1 MEVKKSLLCAALLL
15 SATSIA
21 YADDASNVQ
30 KPNQPVQNQK
40 KAPHKKHVSAA
51 KRQKQL
57 AARVEGNAQI
67 VAQAPAAPVGR
78 LADLPADMSN
88 FGRGFNDLP
97 RHFLD
102 PNDNTPMTFHGITVY
117 GTIDIG
123 AGYQTHS
130 APLSNTWSTGV
141 NNIIGKQSNHTLF
154 TVIPNNLSD
163 SQVGIKV
170 KEEVLPGW
178 SVVAVT
184 QTMFDPQS
192 LQLENARRALNV
204 NNGVALGNTIS
215 AADSAKDGQ
224 PFQNIYG
231 GVSSVVFG
239 TLTYGRQNSLG
250 LDGVKTYDPMGAS
263 QTFSPIGF
271 SGVAAGLGDTD
282 TSRLSQALEYRVAYG
297 PVHAGALYNFGATG
311 AEDNNSYQGDVGF
324 EYAGFSFDAIAGHT
338 NDAVNASSL
347 SGAPVG
353 GISYFGNGLLNGT
366 VSDNKALMLL
376 AKYTTGPFKFYGG
389 FEDMVYS
396 NPSNPMSV
404 GAEIE
409 GGYVLNAITSYKG
422 GYNGKHVYVFWTGSK
437 YAVTS
442 KLDLTVAYYHF
453 DQNNYTGSYGGA
465 AVATCVGTQGAKSSA
480 CHGSEN
486 VISGLIDYRLTPRF
500 DVYGGVTW
508 SDVNGGMA
516 SGYLSAGAET
526 AGEFQP
532 GVGMRY
538 QF

>member
-1 MEVKKSLLCAALLL
+1 MCAALLL
-15 SATSIA
+15 SATSVA
-21 YADDASNVQ
+21 YADDTSSVQ
-30 KPNQPVQNQK
+30 KPNQQQK
-40 KAPHKKHVSAA
+40 KALHKKHVAST
-51 KRQKQL
+51 KRQRQL
-57 AARVEGNAQI
+57 AARAEGNAQI
-67 VAQAPAAPVGR
+67 VAQAPAPVDR
-78 LADLPADMSN
+78 LADLPAAMPT
-88 FGRGFNDLP
+88 FGQGFNDLP
-97 RHFLD
+97 GHFLD
-102 PNDNTPMTFHGITVY
+102 PNDKTPMTFHGITVY

-141 NNIIGKQSNHTLF
+141 NSVIGKQSNHTLF

-192 LQLENARRALNV
+192 MRLEDARRSLAV
-204 NNGVALGNTIS
+204 NNTVALANTTS

-231 GVSSVVFG
+231 GISSPIYG
-239 TLTYGRQNSLG
+239 TLTYGRQNNLG
-250 LDGVKTYDPMGAS
+250 LDGIKAYDPMGAS

-282 TSRLSQALEYRVAYG
+282 TSRLSQAIEYKVSYNMFHG
-297 PVHAGALYNFGATG
+297 GFLYNFGKSG
-311 AEDNNSYQGDVGF
+311 AEDNNSYQGDIGVD
-324 EYAGFSFDAIAGHT
+324 YAGFSFDAIAGHT
-338 NDAVNASSL
+338 NDAVNASSV
-347 SGAPVG
+347 SAGKYTP
-353 GISYFGNGLLNGT
+353 GIAYFGNGLVGGT

-389 FEDMVYS
+389 FEDIVYS

-409 GGYVLNAITSYKG
+409 GGYVLNNVTSYAG
-422 GYNGKHVYVFWTGSK
+422 GYNGKHVYIFWTGAK

-442 KLDLTVAYYHF
+442 KFDATVAYYHF

-465 AVATCVGTQGAKSSA
+465 KVAACIGDASSAA

-486 VISGLIDYRLTPRF
+486 VISGVLDYRFTPRF

-516 SGYLSAGAET
+516 NGYLSAGAET

-532 GVGMRY
+532 VVGARY